1 MGEKLYDLNNYW
13 KLTKSQKIKRSDN
26 IINMIAEMI
35 DNNQYI
41 KRFMRYYTKNPLANR
56 IEDNRGETIKQPD
69 LKDSLME
76 NTLEVKSPN
85 SNKNPIS
92 KRCLFTWGFNDDINI
107 DEQNYI
113 FIENTNINFDN
124 YNKTATMYLNI
135 SILIPDIYLELKSD
149 DNIIRRNKII
159 ADTIDNMLGEYTVD
173 NKYSKLLGNIQFELT
188 NYTEGRLA
196 KNSNKI
202 MSILTYKTTYSTSRV
217 NKYGIE

>member
-1 MGEKLYDLNNYW
+1 MEEKLYDLNNCW

-26 IINMIAEMI
+26 IINMIAEMV

-56 IEDNRGETIKQPD
+56 SEDNRGKIIKQHN

-76 NTLEVKSPN
+76 NTNEVKSPI
-85 SNKNPIS
+85 SEDDIIS
-92 KRCLFTWGFNDDINI
+92 KRCLFTWGFNDDINV

>member
-1 MGEKLYDLNNYW
+1 MEEKLYDLNNCW

-56 IEDNRGETIKQPD
+56 SEDNRGKIIKQHN

-76 NTLEVKSPN
+76 NTNEVKSPI
-85 SNKNPIS
+85 SEDDIIS
-92 KRCLFTWGFNDDINI
+92 KRCLFTWGFNDDINV

-202 MSILTYKTTYSTSRV
+202 MSILTYKTTYNTGRI

>member
-1 MGEKLYDLNNYW
+1 MEEKLYDLNNYW

-41 KRFMRYYTKNPLANR
+41 KRFMRYYTKNPLANHS
-56 IEDNRGETIKQPD
+56 EDHRGETVKQPN

-76 NTLEVKSPN
+76 DTNEVKSPI
-85 SNKNPIS
+85 SEDSISS